1 MFSSK
6 IKRKIYLNKIMMA
19 HLISKFKISLF
30 TLFLSKNSIYRKC
43 LLDLKRDG
51 VTILPNYFDLEKTKQ
66 ISKECYKELNKIPKN
81 IIKENIENYILE
93 NQINIEKIKGSI
105 KLKAIQKSNK
115 NIKKLVK
122 NNFLSLF
129 SGFYSYGL
137 SSFKRFLGTI
147 KNGPLLIYHLTH
159 DGSFD
164 HYTVPEGVD
173 GKMIAGEIHVD
184 SPMPGIKGFIALEKI
199 NIENGPICYFKKSNS
214 FKHLKEFYL
223 DLFLAESGIEKNN
236 DTSRRIN
243 EKLIKYCKDNFSLY
257 EGCVNP
263 GDLILFDTSGVHYA
277 SQLTKGQRHVLFKY
291 Y

>member
-1 MFSSK
+1 M
-6 IKRKIYLNKIMMA
+6 LA

-30 TLFLSKNSIYRKC
+30 ALFLSKNSIYRKC

-105 KLKAIQKSNK
+105 KLKAIKKSNK

-137 SSFKRFLGTI
+137 SSFKDFGDNQKWSTI
-147 KNGPLLIYHLTH
+147 NLSPNSRWFFRSLYRSE
-159 DGSFD
+159 D
-164 HYTVPEGVD
+164 VD
-173 GKMIAGEIHVD
+173 GKMMSEIHVELT
-184 SPMPGIKGFIALEKI
+184 MPGIKGFIALEKI
-199 NIENGPICYFKKSNS
+199 NIENGPICCFKKSNS

-223 DLFLAESGIEKNN
+223 IIL
-236 DTSRRIN
+236 SR
-243 EKLIKYCKDNFSLY
+243 
-257 EGCVNP
+257 V
-263 GDLILFDTSGVHYA
+263 
-277 SQLTKGQRHVLFKY
+277 RH
-291 Y
+291 